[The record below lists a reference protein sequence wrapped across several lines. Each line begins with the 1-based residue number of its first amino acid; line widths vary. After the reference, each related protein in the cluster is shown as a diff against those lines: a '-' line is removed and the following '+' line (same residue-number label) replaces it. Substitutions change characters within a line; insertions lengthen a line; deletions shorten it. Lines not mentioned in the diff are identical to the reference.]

1 MSKKK
6 AVRKPAARKAT
17 KRPRAA
23 VDTSLITEIRTRF
36 ASHAARLKAIEAH
49 LGIGTAAALP
59 AAGN

>member
-6 AVRKPAARKAT
+6 AVKKAAAKKSA
-17 KRPRAA
+17 RPRAA
-23 VDTSLITEIRTRF
+23 VDTSLITEIRNRF
-36 ASHAARLKAIEAH
+36 ASHATRLKAIEAH